1 VKSKPLTRREAKQR
15 TRKRLLDA
23 ARKLILAG
31 GETQITASTV
41 ARRARVAGATFY
53 EHFANGD
60 ALLRALSEQLFDEL
74 RGQLAMQRREALESP
89 NDEEMLRQE
98 FRTPLE
104 MIAANPDLFRLALRV
119 RHYSGS
125 PLGDSSRRL
134 TGNTR
139 ADIVAELVAR
149 GYPAATVGEQR
160 RLEMIADIHIAA
172 TEVLALG
179 HIGGRYP
186 DLDEIADMLLLVTRG
201 TRMARA
207 WRDRP
212 GGGTAEHHLSA
223 EQAG

>member
-1 VKSKPLTRREAKQR
+1 VKGRAVTRREAKLR
-15 TRKRLLDA
+15 TRQRLLDA

-31 GETQITASTV
+31 GETRITASTV
-41 ARRARVAGATFY
+41 ARRARVGGATFY
-53 EHFANGD
+53 EHFANRD

-74 RGQLAMQRREALESP
+74 RGELAMQRREALESP
-89 NDEEMLRQE
+89 NDEDMLRQE

-104 MIAANPDLFRLALRV
+104 MIAANPDVFRLALRV
-119 RHYSGS
+119 RHHPGS

-149 GYPAATVGEQR
+149 GYPATTVGEKR

-179 HIGGRYP
+179 HISGRYP
-186 DLDEIADMLLLVTRG
+186 DLDEIADMLVLVTRG
-201 TRMARA
+201 TRMARR
-207 WRDRP
+207 WHDRSA
-212 GGGTAEHHLSA
+212 GGTAQHPLSA
-223 EQAG
+223 SPAG